1 MRSFAYLVYD
11 VKQSGGNAIIFEHV
25 NRLHSKG
32 HAVSVISATGGR
44 PVWFKLNAP
53 VFTLREAIFKQF
65 EFVVCTF
72 WPTVYVSKIL
82 RISYR
87 FYFVQGWEVD
97 FYHNGLLKKFV
108 AHTFRMVDEVITSSS
123 YLKRKIQ
130 HHTQKRITKIE
141 YVEIDEQI
149 FYPLR
154 PKKRK
159 NKPNIL
165 SVISRYHYAKGP
177 DLYDKAAKLLSRAG
191 YRVSLVSFE
200 SAPPTHAPII
210 FISNPSR
217 RKLASLYRQAD
228 FLLVTSR
235 NEGYCIPGLE
245 AMASGCVLITTPCGG
260 ISEYARHRYN
270 AVIFSEKKLLKLPDI
285 IASIWSDRA
294 LYRRLQSSGLDTVK
308 KYKWSRIIE
317 QLERTYQ
324 LDR

>member
-11 VKQSGGNAIIFEHV
+11 VKQSGGNAVIFEHV

-32 HAVSVISATGGR
+32 HSVSLISVTGGR
-44 PVWFKLNAP
+44 PVWFKLNTP
-53 VFTLREAIFKQF
+53 VFTLREAIFKRF
-65 EFVVCTF
+65 DFVVCTF

-82 RISYR
+82 RTSYR

-97 FYHNGLLKKFV
+97 FYRNSLLKKLV
-108 AHTFRMVDEVITSSS
+108 AYTFRMVDDVVTSSF

-130 HHTQKRITKIE
+130 HYTQKRITKIE

-149 FYPLR
+149 LYPLR

-159 NKPNIL
+159 TKPNIL

-177 DLYDKAAKLLSRAG
+177 DLYDKAVQSLTRAG

-200 SAPPTHAPII
+200 SAPPTHAPIT

-228 FLLVTSR
+228 FLLTTSR
-235 NEGYCIPGLE
+235 NEGYYIPGLE
-245 AMASGCVLITTPCGG
+245 AMASGCVFITTPCGG
-260 ISEYARHRYN
+260 ISEYAKHRYN
-270 AVIFSEKKLLKLPDI
+270 AIIFSEQKLPKLPDL
-285 IASIWSDRA
+285 IAALWNNRV
-294 LYRRLQSSGLDTVK
+294 LYRKLQGNGLNTVK

-317 QLERTYQ
+317 QLERTYR